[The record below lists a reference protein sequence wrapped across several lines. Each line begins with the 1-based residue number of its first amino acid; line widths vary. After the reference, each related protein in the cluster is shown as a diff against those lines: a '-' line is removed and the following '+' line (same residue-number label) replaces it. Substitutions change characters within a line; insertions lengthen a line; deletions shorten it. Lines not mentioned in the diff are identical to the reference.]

1 MLENFIFSVS
11 SAVPIFMVMIIGY
24 FLKKGRVVDEA
35 FVKMANTLV
44 FNVALPIKLF
54 SDVFKTSL
62 NQSLDIRFI
71 IFILSGTVLSVV
83 LVWVLVQGFIKDK
96 AKLGAFIH
104 GSYRGNFLYIGLSL
118 MENVTG
124 SIGFKAPLAIAFII
138 PTYNILAVIILTLTG
153 THKDLSTNLWGVIK
167 KIMKNPLIIA
177 VFLGILA
184 SRIGLSLPLVATRTM
199 GYFEVLAT
207 PLALITIGA
216 SFSFEKL
223 TANLKIS
230 LMASLFKLVI
240 IPATAVAMALMIGFS
255 NEDILLIYIIF
266 GVPTATVSYIMTVAM
281 HGDRDLSSNI
291 IMTTTILSNFTMTL
305 FIFLFK
311 TMGII

>member
-24 FLKKGRVVDEA
+24 FLRKKRVVDEA
-35 FVKMANTLV
+35 FIKMANTLV

-54 SDVFKTSL
+54 SDVFNTSL
-62 NQSLDIRFI
+62 DQKLDLRFI

-83 LVWVLVQGFIKDK
+83 IVWILVQGFIKDK
-96 AKLGAFIH
+96 AKLGAFLH

-138 PTYNILAVIILTLTG
+138 PTYNILAVIILTLTC
-153 THKDLSTNLWGVIK
+153 THKDLSTNIWGVIK
-167 KIMKNPLIIA
+167 NIIKNPLIIA
-177 VFLGILA
+177 VLLGILA
-184 SRIGLSLPLVATRTM
+184 SRIGLTLPLIATRTM

-223 TANLKIS
+223 SENLNIS
-230 LMASLFKLVI
+230 LLASLFKLII
-240 IPATAVAMALMIGFS
+240 IPASAVAAALMIGFPH
-255 NEDILLIYIIF
+255 EDILLIYIIF

-281 HGDRDLSSNI
+281 HGDRDLASNI
-291 IMTTTILSNFTMTL
+291 IMTTTILSNVTMTL

>member
-11 SAVPIFMVMIIGY
+11 SAVPIFMVMIVGY
-24 FLKKGRVVDEA
+24 FLKKRKVVDET
-35 FVKMANTLV
+35 FVKMANILV

-62 NQSLDIRFI
+62 NQKLDFRFI
-71 IFILSGTVLSVV
+71 IFILAGTVLSVI
-83 LVWVLVQGFIKDK
+83 LVWILVQGFIKDK
-96 AKLGAFIH
+96 AKLGAFLH

-138 PTYNILAVIILTLTG
+138 PTYNILAVIILTLTC
-153 THKDLSTNLWGVIK
+153 THKDLTTNIWGVIK
-167 KIMKNPLIIA
+167 NIIKNPLIIA

-230 LMASLFKLVI
+230 LLASLFKLVL
-240 IPATAVAMALMIGFS
+240 IPALAVATALMIGFS
-255 NEDILLIYIIF
+255 NEDVLLIYIIF

-281 HGDRDLSSNI
+281 HGDRDLASNI
-291 IMTTTILSNFTMTL
+291 IMTSTILSNVTMTL

-311 TMGII
+311 TMGIL